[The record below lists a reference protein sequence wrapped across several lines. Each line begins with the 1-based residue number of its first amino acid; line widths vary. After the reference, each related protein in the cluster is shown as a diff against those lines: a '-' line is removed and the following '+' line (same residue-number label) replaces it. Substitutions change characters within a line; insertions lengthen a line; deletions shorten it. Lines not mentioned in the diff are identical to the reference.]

1 MNRNGRIYKTGDL
14 VRYLPDGNLE
24 YIGRND
30 FQVKIRGYRIELGEI
45 ESKLSS
51 YPAITQAVV
60 LAKEQ
65 VGNKYLI
72 GYYVSQDVLED
83 EILRSYLSVDLP
95 DYMVPSF
102 FVHLDKLPLTIN
114 GKLDRKSLPEVVFT
128 EGCHYR
134 APGSDL
140 ELALCGIYAEVLGIE
155 VDKIGIDDDFFRL
168 GGNSILAIKL
178 SSKIS
183 RDLGYNVVV
192 GNIFIYKTINQL
204 SVHLLTDV
212 SEEITIIAQRVDR
225 PEEQLLSFA
234 QERLWFIETYQGA
247 SNAYNIP
254 ATFKL
259 NTNVDINSL
268 KLAIDSVV
276 SRHEVIRSL
285 IKTSEDG
292 VGFQEVLPSDSIVLL
307 EDKLVNTLSD
317 LDDLIAD
324 MHSHVF
330 DLDSEIPFQSQFYHV
345 ASEGSVY
352 LSLVFHHIA
361 FDGWSTNIFI
371 RELLTYYGYHE
382 LLRAGKVAQARNI
395 LPVKFES
402 SI

>member
-1 MNRNGRIYKTGDL
+1 MTKYHKNGIHVINAYGPTETTVCATLHPYKLSSTNTNIGRPISNTTCYVLDTNLKALPIGAIGELYIGGEGVGRGYLNQEKLTRESFIDNPFQSLEEKSLNRNGRIYKTGDL

-65 VGNKYLI
+65 VANKYLI

-140 ELALCGIYAEVLGIE
+140 ELALCGISAEVLGIE
-155 VDKIGIDDDFFRL
+155 ADKIGIDDDFFRL
-168 GGNSILAIKL
+168 GGDSI
-178 SSKIS
+178 SSIQLVN
-183 RDLGYNVVV
+183 RLRQRLGLQIRVHD
-192 GNIFIYKTINQL
+192 IFTHRTIR
-204 SVHLLTDV
+204 LLT
-212 SEEITIIAQRVDR
+212 
-225 PEEQLLSFA
+225 
-234 QERLWFIETYQGA
+234 
-247 SNAYNIP
+247 
-254 ATFKL
+254 
-259 NTNVDINSL
+259 
-268 KLAIDSVV
+268 
-276 SRHEVIRSL
+276 
-285 IKTSEDG
+285 
-292 VGFQEVLPSDSIVLL
+292 
-307 EDKLVNTLSD
+307 
-317 LDDLIAD
+317 
-324 MHSHVF
+324 
-330 DLDSEIPFQSQFYHV
+330 
-345 ASEGSVY
+345 
-352 LSLVFHHIA
+352 
-361 FDGWSTNIFI
+361 
-371 RELLTYYGYHE
+371 
-382 LLRAGKVAQARNI
+382 
-395 LPVKFES
+395 
-402 SI
+402 